1 MEGNGIPI
9 GLHLDSSQVHEL
21 KAAPLVLAS
30 VRVPR
35 LGPGRPKSKPQAL
48 AADRGYDSLAFRQWL
63 KTGGI
68 EPVIPHRY
76 RPNLWNEKRRAIWL
90 SRWKVER
97 CFSWFN
103 GFRRLNLRWEYYS
116 YIHLAFL
123 HLAAA
128 LICLR
133 RLLQ

>member
-1 MEGNGIPI
+1 
-9 GLHLDSSQVHEL
+9 
-21 KAAPLVLAS
+21 
-30 VRVPR
+30 
-35 LGPGRPKSKPQAL
+35 L
-48 AADRGYDSLAFRQWL
+48 AADRGYDSLAFRDWL
-63 KTGGI
+63 KDRGI
-68 EPVIPHRY
+68 DPVIPHRY
-76 RPNLWNEKRRAIWL
+76 RPNLWSDRQRQIWL

-116 YIHLAFL
+116 RIHLAFL

-133 RLLQ
+133 QLLQ